1 MKRIS
6 AFLALTISLFASST
20 HAQYAVKL
28 SSTASSSAAANP
40 SLTDNY
46 RASASARHFSMINSA
61 PATTISYIENDAAS
75 GAAYCYQA
83 SAVLS
88 GGRRRPSNLAVASV
102 SPPTGRQSIGTRR
115 GPVIGG
121 IRCLGAPQADL
132 CRRVPARV
140 GRGIPGDCSGATQ
153 G

>member
-28 SSTASSSAAANP
+28 SWTASSSAAANP

-88 GGRRRPSNLAVASV
+88 GGRRDALKPCRRICV
-102 SPPTGRQSIGTRR
+102 SPNRPPIDRHASWPGHRRDSMPWRAPSGPVQARPRQSR
-115 GPVIGG
+115 
-121 IRCLGAPQADL
+121 
-132 CRRVPARV
+132 
-140 GRGIPGDCSGATQ
+140 
-153 G
+153 

>member
-102 SPPTGRQSIGTRR
+102 SPPNRPPIGRHASWPGHRRDSMPWRASSGPVQARPRQSR
-115 GPVIGG
+115 
-121 IRCLGAPQADL
+121 
-132 CRRVPARV
+132 
-140 GRGIPGDCSGATQ
+140 
-153 G
+153 